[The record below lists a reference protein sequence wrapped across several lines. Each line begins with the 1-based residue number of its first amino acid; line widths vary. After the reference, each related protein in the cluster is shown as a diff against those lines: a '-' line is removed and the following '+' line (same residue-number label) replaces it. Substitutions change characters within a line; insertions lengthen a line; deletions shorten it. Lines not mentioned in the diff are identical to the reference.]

1 MDKLASTLKQYGLWA
16 GILAV
21 LQVLV
26 SCLYKARVTEYKFDE
41 YMTVVLPLCVITH
54 VILLVAWRMKS
65 DMILCMT
72 ILFLFHL
79 GTILQLLVDT
89 NNNEYELLF
98 TNLFLILVAAIMTMF
113 FFGFL
118 NKIEHDHWEK
128 ILIISIVL
136 LFVILLI
143 AGAEKNSTKAWIFVG
158 GISVQLTEIIKLAA
172 IILLSFIYS
181 REDLGAGKKTLKAV
195 AILILLG
202 IGFFSINETGTF
214 LVIIIAAMA
223 LSFFAL
229 SLFEFCL
236 FLTSL
241 LAVLGGAALVLILG
255 YKSYLE
261 GTANSFSQLCYRIWQ
276 KLVNRLILTYDPQL
290 LNDPYG
296 IAYQPLTARR
306 ILHLSGWWGN
316 SDFTIHLPVAEAEYI
331 PVFLCL
337 KYGLLLL
344 LVVVVGFVG
353 IIICGNRIAL
363 RQKEKEPVNGLLA
376 IGLSY
381 SLALQSLIT
390 IAATCGLLP
399 LAGLPVCFLSMG
411 YTNQL
416 ISFFQFFTLL
426 RISSTVHK
434 RRGRPWVIRRIC
446 IPKRRS

>member
-16 GILAV
+16 GILTV
-21 LQVLV
+21 LQVFV

-143 AGAEKNSTKAWIFVG
+143 AGTEKNSTKAWILVG
-158 GISVQLTEIIKLAA
+158 GISIQVTELIKLAA
-172 IILLSFIYS
+172 IILLAFIYS
-181 REDLGAGKKTLKAV
+181 REDIGGGKKTLKV
-195 AILILLG
+195 AGVLTLLG

-229 SLFEFCL
+229 SLFEFCM

-296 IAYQPLTARR
+296 IAYQSLTARR

-344 LVVVVGFVG
+344 LVVVVAYMG
-353 IIICGNRIAL
+353 ILICSNRIAL
-363 RQKEKEPVNGLLA
+363 RQKEILNRLLA
-376 IGLSY
+376 IGMSY

-399 LAGLPVCFLSMG
+399 LSGLPVCFLSNG
-411 YTNQL
+411 YTNQC
-416 ISFFQFFTLL
+416 ICFFQFFALL
-426 RISSTVHK
+426 KISSTVHK
-434 RRGRPWVIRRIC
+434 RSGKPWVIRRIC
-446 IPKRRS
+446 LPKLRS